1 MLHFFKR
8 RVKSAIRWIKDFRK
22 FRRDGGVMY
31 CPLTF
36 CEPSKRF
43 VGKNVMII
51 GGSSGMGLQ
60 IAKDFLAEGAGVMIA
75 ARNQQRLKEVVSA
88 MGDPSTLH
96 SITMDIAD
104 VNTIQFAINKSS
116 EVLGQIDVFVNCA
129 GVLRGS
135 ENPIENYDYVMNINH
150 KGIYHCCRFEGE
162 YLVNN
167 HIRGKIINIS
177 SVAGERQL
185 CEPYSLSK
193 VGVNAIT
200 RGLAHQLAPHGICVN
215 AIAPGHV
222 PSNIDEHHSQLDIE
236 DNAFCG
242 LHQNKRLI
250 YPQEVSSL
258 VLYLASDIASSIVG
272 QIIGIDGGFKK
283 YEFV

>member
-75 ARNQQRLKEVVSA
+75 ARNQQRLKDVVSA
-88 MGDPSTLH
+88 MGNPLLH

-104 VNTIQFAINKSS
+104 VNTIQSAINKSS

-150 KGIYHCCRFEGE
+150 RGVYHCCRYEGD
-162 YLVNN
+162 YFVNN
-167 HIRGKIINIS
+167 HIRGRIINIS
-177 SVAGERQL
+177 SVAGERLL
-185 CEPYSLSK
+185 CDSYTLSK
-193 VGVNAIT
+193 WGVNVIT
-200 RGLAHQLAPHGICVN
+200 KGLALELAPYGICVN
-215 AIAPGHV
+215 AVAPGHV
-222 PSNIDEHHSQLDIE
+222 PSNIDEKHSKLNID
-236 DNAFCG
+236 DNAFCEF
-242 LHQNKRLI
+242 HKNHRLI
-250 YPQEVSSL
+250 FPKEISSM
-258 VLYLASDIASSIVG
+258 VLYLASDIASSIIG
-272 QIIGIDGGFKK
+272 QVIGIDGGFKK
-283 YEFV
+283 NEYV

>member
-1 MLHFFKR
+1 MLKQLKKR
-8 RVKSAIRWIKDFRK
+8 IKSIIRWVKDFRK

-60 IAKDFLAEGAGVMIA
+60 IAKDFLSEGANVMIA
-75 ARNQQRLKEVVSA
+75 ARNQLRLIEVVKA
-88 MGDPSTLH
+88 IDNPHLH
-96 SITMDIAD
+96 SITMNTAD
-104 VNTIQFAINKSS
+104 VNTILNGIKKTN
-116 EVLGQIDVFVNCA
+116 EELGQIDIFINSA
-129 GVLRGS
+129 GVLRGN

-150 KGIYHCCRFEGE
+150 KGIYHCCRLEGE
-162 YLVNN
+162 YFVNN

-215 AIAPGHV
+215 AIAPGQV

-258 VLYLASDIASSIVG
+258 VLYLSTDIASSIIG
-272 QIIGIDGGFKK
+272 QVIGIDGGFKK